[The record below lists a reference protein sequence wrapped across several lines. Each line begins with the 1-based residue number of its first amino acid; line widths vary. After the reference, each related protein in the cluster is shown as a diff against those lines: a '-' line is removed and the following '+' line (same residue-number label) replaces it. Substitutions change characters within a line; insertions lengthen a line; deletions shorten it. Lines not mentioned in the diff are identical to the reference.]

1 MTNSELKKNWKKV
14 LEISPSDK
22 ISKVKIDQWY
32 KPLVPVR
39 IDEAAGV
46 IYFVSDDSSPVLKN
60 MIATNYSII
69 RDPLAEI
76 FGRDFKLELIEDDS
90 KPEHPV
96 DVDEEGYIDSHYTFE
111 SFVSGPNNRLALAC
125 SLAIAERFTP
135 DYNPLFIYG
144 GSGLGKTHLL
154 AAISHY
160 VKEKNPEKKVLYVT
174 TEAFTNEL
182 VKAIRENS
190 TAAFH
195 DKYRKV
201 DILLLDDIQFIA
213 DKERTQEE
221 VFNTFNALHAANKQV
236 VLSSDKPPKELKD
249 LPERLISRFSQGMTA
264 DIQPPDYETRVAIL
278 QQKVEEK
285 GLVIDQNMTEV
296 IDLIA
301 QNITDNIR
309 ELEGA
314 LTRVITMASLGN
326 NELTKDFAR
335 NVLSDIFKIKDR
347 EINAF
352 NIKKSVAEFFGLKVS
367 DLEGSKRTREIVYPR
382 QIAIYLIRKHTNLSL
397 PQIGKEFGDRDHTT
411 IMHSCEKIENEL
423 KSNENLKERIELI
436 EKHFMN

>member
-14 LEISPSDK
+14 LDNSPSDK
-22 ISKVKIDQWY
+22 INKVKIDQWY

-39 IDEAAGV
+39 IDEEAGV
-46 IYFVSDDSSPVLKN
+46 IYFVSDDSSPVLRN
-60 MIATNYSII
+60 MINTNYGII
-69 RDPLAEI
+69 KEPLSSV
-76 FGRDFKLELIEDDS
+76 FGKEYRLELVEDEG
-90 KPEHPV
+90 KPEY
-96 DVDEEGYIDSHYTFE
+96 VDEFGEEYVDSRYTFD

-182 VKAIRENS
+182 VKSIRENS

-236 VLSSDKPPKELKD
+236 VLSSDKPPKDLKN
-249 LPERLISRFSQGMTA
+249 LPERLISRFSQGMIA
-264 DIQPPDYETRVAIL
+264 DIQPPDYETRMAIL

-285 GLVIDQNMTEV
+285 GLAIDKNMADV

-309 ELEGA
+309 DLEGA
-314 LTRVITMASLGN
+314 LTRVITMASFGKT
-326 NELTKDFAR
+326 ELTKEFAR
-335 NVLSDIFKIKDR
+335 SVLSDIF
-347 EINAF
+347 
-352 NIKKSVAEFFGLKVS
+352 
-367 DLEGSKRTREIVYPR
+367 
-382 QIAIYLIRKHTNLSL
+382 
-397 PQIGKEFGDRDHTT
+397 
-411 IMHSCEKIENEL
+411 
-423 KSNENLKERIELI
+423 
-436 EKHFMN
+436 

>member
-32 KPLVPVR
+32 KPLVPDR

-46 IYFVSDDSSPVLKN
+46 LYFVSDDSSPVLKN
-60 MIATNYSII
+60 MIATNYPII
-69 RDPLAEI
+69 KEPLAEV
-76 FGRDFKLELIEDDS
+76 FGTEYKLELIEDSS

-314 LTRVITMASLGN
+314 LTRVIRMASLGN

-335 NVLSDIFKIKDR
+335 SVLSDIFKIKDR

-352 NIKKSVAEFFGLKVS
+352 NIKKAVAEFFGLKVS

-382 QIAIYLIRKHTNLSL
+382 QIAIYLIRNHTNLSL

-411 IMHSCEKIENEL
+411 IMHSCEKIEKEL
-423 KSNENLKERIELI
+423 KNNENLKERIELI

>member
-1 MTNSELKKNWKKV
+1 MLIFSLRRLYMTNSELKKNWKKV
-14 LEISPSDK
+14 LDNSPSDK
-22 ISKVKIDQWY
+22 INKVKIDQWY

-39 IDEAAGV
+39 IDEEAGV
-46 IYFVSDDSSPVLKN
+46 IYFVSDDSSPVLRN
-60 MIATNYSII
+60 MINTNYGII
-69 RDPLAEI
+69 KEPLSSV
-76 FGRDFKLELIEDDS
+76 FGKEYRLELVEDEG
-90 KPEHPV
+90 KPEH
-96 DVDEEGYIDSHYTFE
+96 VDEFGEEYVDSRYTFD

-236 VLSSDKPPKELKD
+236 VLSSDKPPKDLKN
-249 LPERLISRFSQGMTA
+249 LPERLISRFSQGMIA
-264 DIQPPDYETRVAIL
+264 DIQPPDYETRMAIL

-285 GLVIDQNMTEV
+285 GLAIDKNMADV

-309 ELEGA
+309 DLEGA
-314 LTRVITMASLGN
+314 L
-326 NELTKDFAR
+326 
-335 NVLSDIFKIKDR
+335 
-347 EINAF
+347 
-352 NIKKSVAEFFGLKVS
+352 
-367 DLEGSKRTREIVYPR
+367 
-382 QIAIYLIRKHTNLSL
+382 
-397 PQIGKEFGDRDHTT
+397 
-411 IMHSCEKIENEL
+411 
-423 KSNENLKERIELI
+423 
-436 EKHFMN
+436 